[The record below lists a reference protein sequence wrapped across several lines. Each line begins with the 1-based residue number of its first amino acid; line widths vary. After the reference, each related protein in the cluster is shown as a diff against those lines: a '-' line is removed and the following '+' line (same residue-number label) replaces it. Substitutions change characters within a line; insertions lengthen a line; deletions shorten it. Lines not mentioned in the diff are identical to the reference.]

1 MDKYKFDYGD
11 ESKLFRLWTI
21 GFSEFWAKELND
33 RFLNRKLPKSVELSV
48 QTLLEEIKTVVTQK
62 YQLEYR
68 EKSILT
74 ALFDILDYKK
84 NWWNYQRDWIFNR
97 ILLSK
102 FIFFDADI
110 QER

>member
-11 ESKLFRLWTI
+11 ESKLFTLWTI
-21 GFSEFWAKELND
+21 GLSLFWAKELND
-33 RFLNRKLPKSVELSV
+33 RFLKWKLPKSVELSV

-62 YQLEYR
+62 YQFEYR

-84 NWWNYQRDWIFNR
+84 IAGS
-97 ILLSK
+97 IK
-102 FIFFDADI
+102 
-110 QER
+110 